1 MFLFTPCAC
10 RTLQKIS
17 LGKLRRTECLSSYR
31 LMTFKLPSDILK
43 GIFEIM
49 FLLPALSSANF
60 STSTSFEKYIFLSMK
75 KESVVAAQRR
85 VRAKPEKEHLS
96 RESASLLALEY
107 EHQNCHPE
115 PTLHYPPPLNKQIN
129 HTVTRPQQ

>member
-1 MFLFTPCAC
+1 
-10 RTLQKIS
+10 
-17 LGKLRRTECLSSYR
+17 
-31 LMTFKLPSDILK
+31 MTFKLPSDILK

-49 FLLPALSSANF
+49 FLLPALSSATF

-129 HTVTRPQQ
+129 HTVTRAQQ